1 MPSWGPDGIACRQHV
16 FKVLQ
21 LKLSCESKRCL
32 HSREGV
38 VEPWPTVSTW
48 GSSTNSTNFWVF
60 SKDQCRSTRKPLS
73 TKTPPPGHS
82 AKKSLCPGKAGRSDT
97 WTTGLAR
104 QKLWWMVSGRPSAP
118 RGKVGRPTTFRR
130 GAKLVRLGTAWP
142 PWASARRNTIQMSL
156 VSTARQQEYSAMFGE
171 QLIQGIAS

>member
-32 HSREGV
+32 HSLGGLLSHGQLF
-38 VEPWPTVSTW
+38 PHGALQLIQLIS
-48 GSSTNSTNFWVF
+48 GSFQKINAGAPA
-60 SKDQCRSTRKPLS
+60 RKPLS

-82 AKKSLCPGKAGRSDT
+82 TKKSLCPGKAGRSDT

-130 GAKLVRLGTAWP
+130 GAKLARLGTTWP

-156 VSTARQQEYSAMFGE
+156 VSTA
-171 QLIQGIAS
+171 

>member
-1 MPSWGPDGIACRQHV
+1 MSQNVV
-16 FKVLQ
+16 FTVGRGSLSHGQLFPHGALQ
-21 LKLSCESKRCL
+21 LIQLIS
-32 HSREGV
+32 
-38 VEPWPTVSTW
+38 
-48 GSSTNSTNFWVF
+48 GSFQKINAGAPA
-60 SKDQCRSTRKPLS
+60 RKPLS

-130 GAKLVRLGTAWP
+130 GAAWNRLAAMGLSTSQHNPNVTSEYRTTAGIFSNVWR
-142 PWASARRNTIQMSL
+142 AAHSRNRIVGACGHLTYDIF
-156 VSTARQQEYSAMFGE
+156 FGS
-171 QLIQGIAS
+171 GV

>member
-1 MPSWGPDGIACRQHV
+1 MSQNVVFTVWGGLLSHGQLFPHGA
-16 FKVLQ
+16 LQ
-21 LKLSCESKRCL
+21 LIQLISGFFQKINA
-32 HSREGV
+32 GA
-38 VEPWPTVSTW
+38 PTH
-48 GSSTNSTNFWVF
+48 
-60 SKDQCRSTRKPLS
+60 KPLS

-82 AKKSLCPGKAGRSDT
+82 TKKSLCPGKAGRSDT

-130 GAKLVRLGTAWP
+130 GAKLARLGTAWP

-171 QLIQGIAS
+171 QLIQGITS